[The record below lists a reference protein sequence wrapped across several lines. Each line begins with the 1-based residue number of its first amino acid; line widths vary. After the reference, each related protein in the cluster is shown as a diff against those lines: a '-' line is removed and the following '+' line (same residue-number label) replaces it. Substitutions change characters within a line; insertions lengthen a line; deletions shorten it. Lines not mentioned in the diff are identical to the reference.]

1 MSLRGRLE
9 AKRRRHLDYRVV
21 IDDSQVAAA
30 LAAVQVAGAEL
41 LAAQVAETAPQL
53 LAARQDA
60 VAAAQAAL
68 QGCFEVVGFDAM
80 DPDEYDAL
88 VTAHADPTTG
98 DPDRA
103 TLLPVLAAECA
114 VDQGL
119 ADPTWWVARL
129 VSGTWSSGELD
140 DLYHALY
147 LLNRT
152 APGAVGEALGKG

>member
-1 MSLRGRLE
+1 MSLRDRLE

-30 LAAVQVAGAEL
+30 LAAAQVAAAEL
-41 LAAQVAETAPQL
+41 LAAQVDVTAPET
-53 LAARQDA
+53 LAARHDA

-68 QGCFEVVGFDAM
+68 EAAFEVVGFDAM

-88 VTAHADPTTG
+88 VTDHADPTTG

-103 TLLPVLAAECA
+103 TLLPALASACA
-114 VDQGL
+114 VDPDL
-119 ADPTWWVARL
+119 ADPTWWAARL
-129 VSGTWSSGELD
+129 VSGTWSAGERD
-140 DLYHALY
+140 DLFHALY

>member
-30 LAAVQVAGAEL
+30 LAAVQVAAAEL
-41 LAAQVAETAPQL
+41 LAAQVAETAPET
-53 LAARQDA
+53 LATRHDA

-88 VTAHADPTTG
+88 VTAHADPATG
-98 DPDRA
+98 EPDQG

-114 VDQGL
+114 IDPDL
-119 ADPTWWVARL
+119 ADPTWWTARF
-129 VSGTWSSGELD
+129 VSGVWSSGERD
-140 DLYHALY
+140 DLFHALY